1 MNCPSTSVNEVSR
14 PPKRARTLDA
24 QRRPRQT
31 QKRNCLSLC
40 IECLSLR
47 NGNILFGAE
56 TQKALYASVQK
67 RVTKALQNAVHK
79 LLDQQDRGQKT
90 GPSIQCQ
97 TAWLEGRLQLSFSA
111 SQNSLSEGLAQDL
124 IKSIASELQKPFKVP
139 GQTFMLEC
147 LPRVG
152 YCLGRDFAF
161 EKAAFALESTSA
173 YNPIQ
178 QYRESSRKALVS
190 RLQRETEIR
199 EGLKRG
205 EFVSYFQPKIDPR
218 NNDIVGGEALVRW
231 KHPTKG
237 LLMPKDFIGIAEQ
250 SSLICDISHT
260 VAKQT
265 VTLLARLKQ
274 RAKAVPIAINVS
286 EQDLKTPSLIYE
298 LNNQLTKHELSPTL
312 INLEVSERVASLN
325 EDDLSDFMHAVQKAG
340 FRLSLDDFGT
350 AYSGLLRLLQL
361 PISEIKVDRLFL
373 VKAAASEQG
382 RHMLH
387 NLIGMLL
394 EQNYQVTVEGVE
406 KRRELKLL
414 QTLPGCFAQGFYF
427 SPAVEARKFQDLS
440 WAC

>member
-1 MNCPSTSVNEVSR
+1 MNCPSTSVNQAPR
-14 PPKRARTLDA
+14 PLKRTRTLDA
-24 QRRPRQT
+24 PRPPKQT
-31 QKRNCLSLC
+31 QKRSCLSLC

-47 NGNILFGAE
+47 SSKVLFGAE
-56 TQKALYASVQK
+56 TQKALYASAQK
-67 RVTKALQNAVHK
+67 RITKALQNAVHK
-79 LLDQQDRGQKT
+79 LLDQQGHGQKT
-90 GPSIQCQ
+90 GPNVQYQ
-97 TAWLEGRLQLSFSA
+97 TAWLEGRLQLSVSSSEILLSA
-111 SQNSLSEGLAQDL
+111 TAAQLL

-147 LPRVG
+147 QPRFG
-152 YCLGRDFAF
+152 YYLGRDLAF

-178 QYRESSRKALVS
+178 QYRERSRKALVS
-190 RLQRETEIR
+190 RLQRETEMH
-199 EGLKRG
+199 EGLRRG

-218 NNDIVGGEALVRW
+218 NNEIVGGEALVRW
-231 KHPTKG
+231 QHPTKG

-250 SSLICDISHT
+250 SSLICDISQA

-265 VTLLARLKQ
+265 VALLARLNQK
-274 RAKAVPIAINVS
+274 AKAVPIAINVS
-286 EQDLKTPSLIYE
+286 EQDLKTPTLIHE
-298 LNNQLTKHELSPTL
+298 LNNQLTKHKLSPSL

-325 EDDLSDFMHAVQKAG
+325 EDDLSDFMHAVRKVG

-387 NLIGMLL
+387 NLISMLL
-394 EQNYQVTVEGVE
+394 AQNFQVTVEGVE
-406 KRRELKLL
+406 RRRELKLL
-414 QTLPGCFAQGFYF
+414 QTIPGCFAQGFYF
-427 SPAVEARKFQDLS
+427 SPAVDARKFQDLNRS
-440 WAC
+440 C